1 MKVNFATA
9 SFLLIIVF
17 VSVFAGSFKRRIEG
31 FENNDE
37 FTEVEKEF
45 IKELQNTDSTKIM
58 SLVKEKNITKE
69 QIDKIIDIL
78 SRQENEKIPEE
89 PVSDLPEKTSIDNV

>member
-9 SFLLIIVF
+9 AFLLIIVF
-17 VSVFAGSFKRRIEG
+17 VSVFAGSFKRGIEG

-37 FTEVEKEF
+37 LTEVEKEF
-45 IKELQNTDSTKIM
+45 VKELQNTDSTKVM
-58 SLVKEKNITKE
+58 RLVKEKNITKD

-78 SRQENEKIPEE
+78 SRQEKDKIIEE
-89 PVSDLPEKTSIDNV
+89 PVSVLPMKTSIDDV